1 MSTHMNVIAT
11 VTEPKLIPAC
21 DASEVVYLP
30 GAERY
35 LALLDYAGRHVIYN
49 DTGPYESIIEAH
61 VLVLNARP
69 DKTIRDWHIVRGFVR
84 DQGHEFA
91 KWCKLIASWGEKLT
105 REQGEEYLAVRGYK
119 VASTY
124 RE

>member
-1 MSTHMNVIAT
+1 MSTRMNVIAT
-11 VTEPKLIPAC
+11 VTEPTLIPTC
-21 DASEVVYLP
+21 DASEVVYMP

-35 LALLDYAGRHVIYN
+35 LALLDYAGRHVITDEDGHY
-49 DTGPYESIIEAH
+49 DPIIEAH

-69 DKTIRDWHIVRGFVR
+69 DKTIRDWHIVRGFLD
-84 DQGHEFA
+84 DQGHDFEE
-91 KWCKLIASWGEKLT
+91 WCKRVASWGEKLSQA
-105 REQGEEYLAVRGYK
+105 QGEEYLAVRGYK